1 MTDLG
6 IHGRVDPELLAGIA
20 AYQQGMQGAGAASE
34 AAGARARQTGDSWG
48 ALSDRVSNGAIAFN
62 AVVQSAQTIVGTLS
76 RMAERVGDLATE
88 QARLTSMSQRLGLD
102 FDQAAAAAGRFA
114 DETEAM
120 GVAGR
125 FAAADIRLT
134 QTELD
139 AMMRVAGAASETLGT
154 DTAGAVQQLQEA
166 LIRGREGGLQ
176 RFGEGL
182 ANVAGSSHTLQER
195 LNALVVQ
202 AGHTVAATDTAT
214 DRMRRFKDSL
224 EDAQRVAASAFVS
237 ETVRIQAFGAA
248 ADSASTDVDELKQNM
263 QALGET
269 GAYVINQVGNL
280 AGVIVGAIAA
290 TLAPVINGVRVA
302 WAIASNPRALLPGG
316 GGAGL
321 MADIQRIQEDNASVN
336 SFTADRV
343 RGLMNGGRAL
353 DERTTADP
361 GASSAMTAQQR
372 EANRTARGG
381 ATAPESNGFG
391 GSAGLVVPAA
401 SPAPG
406 APAGG
411 HSVFATRAQ
420 LIAQAREHDN
430 ALIAQEAHEKAA
442 VSAQLQRRIAAGAG
456 AEHTLQAAAEARR
469 ASHVAFELK
478 QAHEEEIFQRMLTEA
493 RTAANDNA
501 DAGPSEGKL
510 AAQASMDAHERA
522 AQVARSEKDTLDASI
537 AAHESYTGRLAE
549 LNNERMHGMQRAA
562 EFTNG
567 AFETMG
573 KAIGTH
579 VQALIDGKESVGQAL
594 QGMLA
599 DTLINVGKE
608 AIIQGGIETA
618 KGIAALAGVATAP
631 LAPGHFAAAGAF
643 FAVGAAAGIAG
654 AAIAPAAPAAGA
666 GAGRGGAGGL
676 LPDRAAP
683 SSDNM
688 APINITYNAPVFGG
702 REGTDA
708 EVGTR
713 LDRYDDAARA
723 RRRRAA

>member
-20 AYQQGMQGAGAASE
+20 AYMQGMQGAGAASE
-34 AAGARARQTGDSWG
+34 AAGAKAAASGESWASAQDKVKRAADAYNEVRAAITSVVDIVG
-48 ALSDRVSNGAIAFN
+48 GAITRIA
-62 AVVQSAQTIVGTLS
+62 
-76 RMAERVGDLATE
+76 DLATE
-88 QARLTSMSQRLGLD
+88 QGRLDSMSARLGLD

-139 AMMRVAGAASETLGT
+139 AMMRVAGAASQTLGT

-182 ANVAGSSHTLQER
+182 ANVAGESHTVQER

-237 ETVRIQAFGAA
+237 ETVRIQAFGESARG
-248 ADSASTDVDELKQNM
+248 ASTDVDELKQNM

-269 GAYVINQVGNL
+269 GAYVLHTVGNL
-280 AGVIVGAIAA
+280 AGVVVGAVATVIASVM
-290 TLAPVINGVRVA
+290 TPLRQVA
-302 WAIASNPRALLPGG
+302 AIALHPTNIRAELAAL
-316 GGAGL
+316 
-321 MADIQRIQEDNASVN
+321 QENNNAVVG
-336 SFTADRV
+336 FTADRI

-381 ATAPESNGFG
+381 AAAPESNGFG
-391 GSAGLVVPAA
+391 GSAGLIVPTA
-401 SPAPG
+401 SAAPG

-478 QAHEEEIFQRMLTEA
+478 QAHEEEIFQRMITEA

-549 LNNERMHGMQRAA
+549 LNSERVHGLQRAA

-643 FAVGAAAGIAG
+643 FAVGTAAGLAG
-654 AAIAPAAPAAGA
+654 AAIAPSAPAAGA
-666 GAGRGGAGGL
+666 AGGRGGAGGL
-676 LPDRAAP
+676 LPDRAAAGGESVGP
-683 SSDNM
+683 SVV
-688 APINITYNAPVFGG
+688 YNYYAPVIGG
-702 REGTDA
+702 RTASEGESGMQINRLTNA
-708 EVGTR
+708 E
-713 LDRYDDAARA
+713 A
-723 RRRRAA
+723 RRTRRAA